1 MLETIATEAVTRLRP
16 PPLRAPLR
24 RLTTAPLAMA
34 VLGIGIVCIVVYFLL
49 PTLPQ
54 DALYVAFGAVGAVL
68 IVGGAIHN
76 LEGSARLPW
85 YLLAAGQLAFSI
97 GDGVLNFYPDITGHN
112 APFPSPAD
120 IVYLAG
126 YPFLGVG
133 IYLLVRH
140 LTSAEGRFVYA
151 DAALITGAFALVQ
164 WVFLI
169 QPYVH
174 QADETVYARIVLMA
188 YPAMDVLLLA
198 VLARFF
204 AIPSWRSPAYVMLMA
219 AVLLLIAADEVYL
232 FDING
237 YVSGRWGD
245 ALWLVSYLLFAVTAL
260 TPSMRTVSNA
270 RLVVLPRLSAP
281 RLGLLALALSAAPIV
296 LIVDT
301 ATAPDRPTIYLIG
314 AAATALSGLVL
325 VRIVGLVRGIER
337 LRAAEQRAR
346 EEVED
351 AHRLLAERNE
361 QLVAADRMKDE
372 FIGMISHDLKT
383 PLVSATGFL
392 ELLSDGDAG
401 ELNDEQRRY
410 VGFVQRASD
419 RLLRQIDDLLVAAA
433 LQAGRF
439 ALDRDE
445 VALAEIVEESVEGQR
460 AVAVSKGVELR
471 LVVEPAPSVHADPLR
486 LAQVID
492 NLLSNAIKFTPRDG
506 AVEVRV
512 LAGSDRAVLEVA
524 DSGVGIPDAEQS
536 SLFERFF
543 RTSSAVERCIPGTGL
558 GLYIVKSLV
567 RAHGGVITLR
577 SVTGEGTTFR
587 VELPTA
593 AAAAHGPLQPSG
605 DR

>member
-1 MLETIATEAVTRLRP
+1 MLETIATEAVTRLHP
-16 PPLRAPLR
+16 PPLRAALR
-24 RLTTAPLAMA
+24 RLTTAPLALA
-34 VLGIGIVCIVVYFLL
+34 VLGIGIVCITVYFLL
-49 PTLPQ
+49 PALPQ

-68 IVGGAIHN
+68 IVGGAIRN

-85 YLLAAGQLAFSI
+85 YLLAAGQVAFSI
-97 GDGVLNFYPDITGHN
+97 GDGVLNFYPNVTGHN
-112 APFPSPAD
+112 PPFPSPAD
-120 IVYLAG
+120 IVYLVG

-133 IYLLVRH
+133 IYLLVRR
-140 LTSAEGRFVYA
+140 LTSAEGRFVYV

-169 QPYVH
+169 QPFVY
-174 QADETVYARIVLMA
+174 QTDETVYARIVLMA

-219 AVLLLIAADEVYL
+219 AVLLLVAADEFYL
-232 FDING
+232 SDING
-237 YVSGRWGD
+237 YVSGQWSD
-245 ALWLVSYLLFAVTAL
+245 SLWLLSYLLFAVTAL
-260 TPSMRTVSNA
+260 TPSMRIVSNA
-270 RLVVLPRLSAP
+270 RSVVLPRLSAP

-296 LIVDT
+296 LIVET
-301 ATAPDRPTIYLIG
+301 ATARDRTTPYFIG
-314 AAATALSGLVL
+314 TAATALSGLVL

-351 AHRLLAERNE
+351 AHRLLAEQNE

-372 FIGMISHDLKT
+372 FIGMISHDLRT

-392 ELLSDGDAG
+392 ELLADGDAG
-401 ELNDEQRRY
+401 ELNEEQRRY

-419 RLLRQIDDLLVAAA
+419 RLLRQIEDLLVAAS

-445 VALAEIVEESVEGQR
+445 VALAEIAEESVEGQR
-460 AVAVSKGVELR
+460 AVAASKGVELR
-471 LVVEPAPSVHADPLR
+471 LSVEPAPLVQADPLR

-492 NLLSNAIKFTPRDG
+492 NLISNAIKFTPKDG
-506 AVEVRV
+506 TVEVRV
-512 LAGSDRAVLEVA
+512 LADSDRAVLEVA
-524 DSGVGIPDAEQS
+524 DSGIGIPDVEQS
-536 SLFERFF
+536 ALFERFF
-543 RTSSAVERCIPGTGL
+543 RTSNAVERRIPGTGL

-567 RAHGGVITLR
+567 QAHGGVITLR
-577 SVTGEGTTFR
+577 SVAGEGTTFR